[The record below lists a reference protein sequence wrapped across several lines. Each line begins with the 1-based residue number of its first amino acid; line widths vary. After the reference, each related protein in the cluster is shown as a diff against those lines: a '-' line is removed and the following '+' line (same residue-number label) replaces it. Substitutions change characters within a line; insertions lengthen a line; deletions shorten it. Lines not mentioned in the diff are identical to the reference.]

1 MHNTYLNR
9 FSSTIIAICFLL
21 SSSYLLAQHGGGHEP
36 AAKANPE
43 EAFKSLQTGNQ
54 HFIANEP
61 QKQDFIKQREELSK
75 GQAPKVIVVTCSDS
89 RVSPE
94 IIFDKGLGEVFVI
107 RTAGNVLDSVAIG
120 SIEYAAE
127 HLGSQI
133 LLVLGHTSCGAVT
146 ATLAGETPSPYI
158 NSIIHKIQPALATCK
173 EHHIEESKLLDAT
186 IEENVKNQIN
196 KVVKDS
202 KIIHELNAEGKL
214 IVIGAVY
221 DIKTGVVNYVTNYN
235 FKPGEVKEEGHE

>member
-1 MHNTYLNR
+1 MINTYLKR
-9 FSSTIIAICFLL
+9 FSLSLTALCILFST
-21 SSSYLLAQHGGGHEP
+21 SLLAQHGGGHDP

-43 EAFKSLQTGNQ
+43 EAFKELQSGNQ

-61 QKQDFIKQREELSK
+61 QKQDFVKQREELSK

-94 IIFDKGLGEVFVI
+94 LIFDKGLGEVFVV
-107 RTAGNVLDSVAIG
+107 RTAGNVVDSVAIG
-120 SIEYAAE
+120 SIEYSAE

-133 LLVLGHTSCGAVT
+133 LLVLGHSSCGAVK
-146 ATLAGETPSPYI
+146 ATLGGETPSPYI
-158 NSIIHKIQPALATCK
+158 NSIIHMIQPALATCK
-173 EHHIEESKLLDAT
+173 EHHVEDGKLLDAT
-186 IEENVKNQIN
+186 IEQNVKNQIT
-196 KVVKDS
+196 KVIKDS

-235 FKPGEVKEEGHE
+235 FKPAVEKQEGHE